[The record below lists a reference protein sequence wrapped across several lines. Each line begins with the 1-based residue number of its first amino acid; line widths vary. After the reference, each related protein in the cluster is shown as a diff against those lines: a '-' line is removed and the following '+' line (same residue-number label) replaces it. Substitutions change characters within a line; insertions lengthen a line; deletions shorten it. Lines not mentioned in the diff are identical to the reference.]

1 MHGVGVGML
10 EAVWVKHEGVYLE
23 VGIKTP
29 NPPPSPYSVE
39 THILPTCSRYPCTDN
54 DKDM

>member
-39 THILPTCSRYPCTDN
+39 TQILPDCRHYPSTDN